1 MKLSRQLR
9 YYYLKF
15 VRLKGSPRELAIGMA
30 LGIFAGL
37 LPILPFQ
44 TALAVALALFFKSSK
59 ITAAIGTWISNP
71 FNWYF
76 LYFYTYKVGAF
87 LLGVSEKEA
96 LFSKLM
102 SSIRNAEGSL
112 AVAEKIFQAGTHV
125 VASFVTGGI
134 VLGIVFAVPGYIV
147 FFYIFRS
154 IATWREIRRKGRQEK
169 KRYLL

>member
-1 MKLSRQLR
+1 LKLSRQIR

-15 VRLKGSPRELAIGMA
+15 VRLKGSPRELALGMA

-44 TALAVALALFFKSSK
+44 TAVAVALALFFRSSK

-71 FNWYF
+71 LNWYF
-76 LYFYTYKVGAF
+76 LYFYTYKVGVF
-87 LLGVSEKEA
+87 VLGVSGKA
-96 LFSKLM
+96 AHFSKLM
-102 SSIRNAEGSL
+102 TSIRHAEGSMDI
-112 AVAEKIFQAGTHV
+112 AAKIFQAGTTA

-134 VLGIVFAVPGYIV
+134 VLGIVFAVPGYFV

-154 IATWREIRRKGRQEK
+154 IASWREIRRKERQ
-169 KRYLL
+169 KRRHDH